1 MKTRLVGADF
11 GVFPLLFLFHICN
24 DLAQLS
30 SRSTANNESC
40 MWFFAVFFL
49 SLTTKRG
56 GALGVGFIGLDKSTH
71 GNATPEK
78 TALHT
83 GI

>member
-1 MKTRLVGADF
+1 
-11 GVFPLLFLFHICN
+11 
-24 DLAQLS
+24 
-30 SRSTANNESC
+30 

-49 SLTTKRG
+49 SLTTKHG
-56 GALGVGFIGLDKSTH
+56 GALGVGCIGLDKSTH
-71 GNATPEK
+71 GNTTTEK